1 MSKTMNAATETDN
14 TTRQATTNKQA
25 EILVKFT
32 VVLLLGDVFVRRK
45 SLETLNSLKLR
56 YSNGGVDA
64 KIKIILTTFPGII
77 MLFGETAYKVLQKM
91 RIIILLL
98 LLLFKILYTR

>member
-14 TTRQATTNKQA
+14 TTTQATTNKQA

-32 VVLLLGDVFVRRK
+32 VVLLPGDVFVRRK

-64 KIKIILTTFPGII
+64 KIKIILTTFLGII
-77 MLFGETAYKVLQKM
+77 MLFVATTYKVLQKM
-91 RIIILLL
+91 RIIARRVNSLRLV
-98 LLLFKILYTR
+98 TDVR